1 MALTVLVPV
10 PASFKVQ
17 PALSVVMSV
26 VFLAMLVVLPATVVL
41 LVIAVFRLAVL
52 TLYFTFPP
60 VTSDS
65 IMFPSPTNV
74 TVWLPVLSAFTVCA
88 GLVPSAILNLVSA
101 LVMGVVALL
110 MLVMMSPVILLASL
124 VLSMP

>member
-1 MALTVLVPV
+1 M
-10 PASFKVQ
+10 F
-17 PALSVVMSV
+17 
-26 VFLAMLVVLPATVVL
+26 VVLPLTVVL
-41 LVIAVFRLAVL
+41 LLMALFRLVVL

-101 LVMGVVALL
+101 LVMGVVLLL